1 MPTYQ
6 YRCSSCHKEE
16 EVIQKISAQPL
27 TTCPFCKEPSFKR
40 VPPRQVAIQFQG
52 SGFYK
57 TDYVPSASTPSSK
70 DAPTTNACGKS
81 SCKCH

>member
-6 YRCSSCHKEE
+6 YRCTACHKEE
-16 EVIQKISAQPL
+16 EIIQKISEQPL
-27 TTCPFCKEPSFKR
+27 TQCPHCSELTFKR

-57 TDYVPSASTPSSK
+57 TDYPSSPNEQ
-70 DAPTTNACGKS
+70 APTTNACGKS